1 MKNSLKSE
9 IPQKKSPEF
18 VCRYLYTCPAQDGRE
33 GGSWVASML
42 CRTAQSSR
50 NGRGIKPQRYP
61 RNHLPLSVDL
71 VRKRNSI
78 PCTQFDKW
86 EEGHNHQVGEV
97 RAGQSHFHTHYT
109 RATIKMRKGNLPKT
123 SLASLKLIDY
133 WLSNITTTKNYPTS
147 SYFIHSVSC
156 VFDQDFA
163 MKALHAS
170 WLPGAQQH
178 QIVNQPI
185 KLQTKNPL
193 SRPQPWLKCFQ
204 SHTFF
209 IWYHAHTDK
218 ICESQIVHLG
228 HMRLYQVSN
237 NTSGTSSSGDA
248 KRSSEDIWNIKP
260 ILFRSYQSHC
270 ASHFWENWGH
280 WSGHI
285 SPFVSKPPRGQST
298 ALGGARSLFHS
309 CDRFSSFHFLFNL
322 LNFSSSI
329 QSNAIFVIVQSCL
342 SFALHFFFL
351 PFSFQFVVWR
361 RLLRLPFHGW
371 ECQQQSKLVKER
383 FF

>member
-1 MKNSLKSE
+1 MLCSSVFIEMKNSLKSK
-9 IPQKKSPEF
+9 IPKKIPKICLQIFVHLPTPRCKRRRVLSSEYALPHRSVFPKWPRDQTATLSKKSSAPL
-18 VCRYLYTCPAQDGRE
+18 RRLGPKK
-33 GGSWVASML
+33 
-42 CRTAQSSR
+42 SSTSC
-50 NGRGIKPQRYP
+50 
-61 RNHLPLSVDL
+61 L
-71 VRKRNSI
+71 
-78 PCTQFDKW
+78 QFDKW

-109 RATIKMRKGNLPKT
+109 RATNKMRKGNLPKT

-147 SYFIHSVSC
+147 SYFFHSVAC
-156 VFDQDFA
+156 LFNQDFPL
-163 MKALHAS
+163 KALHAS

-209 IWYHAHTDK
+209 IWYRAHTDK

-309 CDRFSSFHFLFNL
+309 CDRFSSFHFPFNL
-322 LNFSSSI
+322 LNFQFRAMQFSS
-329 QSNAIFVIVQSCL
+329 
-342 SFALHFFFL
+342 
-351 PFSFQFVVWR
+351 
-361 RLLRLPFHGW
+361 
-371 ECQQQSKLVKER
+371 
-383 FF
+383 

>member
-1 MKNSLKSE
+1 
-9 IPQKKSPEF
+9 
-18 VCRYLYTCPAQDGRE
+18 
-33 GGSWVASML
+33 
-42 CRTAQSSR
+42 
-50 NGRGIKPQRYP
+50 
-61 RNHLPLSVDL
+61 
-71 VRKRNSI
+71 
-78 PCTQFDKW
+78 
-86 EEGHNHQVGEV
+86 
-97 RAGQSHFHTHYT
+97 
-109 RATIKMRKGNLPKT
+109 MRKGNLPKT

-209 IWYHAHTDK
+209 IWYCAHTDK

-270 ASHFWENWGH
+270 ASHFWANWGH

-309 CDRFSSFHFLFNL
+309 CDRFSSFPFSFQSAQFFFFNSEQCNISHCSLFSHVY
-322 LNFSSSI
+322 F
-329 QSNAIFVIVQSCL
+329 
-342 SFALHFFFL
+342 FALHFLFL

-361 RLLRLPFHGW
+361 RLLRLPFHGS